1 MIRPEPPRKRAREH
15 RPKEVCGCLA
25 QPSKTGV
32 RETLSAIGFSKRL
45 LRGGRAHLNS
55 GEITANTAPEAQA
68 QILPL
73 AQPNSKLVLDMT
85 KVPFMSSAGLRML
98 LVIYRTIT
106 DKGGKVVLVGLAEEL
121 KNTMSITGFLGFF
134 SHFDTIDAGI
144 AAVQGVRGP

>member
-1 MIRPEPPRKRAREH
+1 MGGHEMEI
-15 RPKEVCGCLA
+15 
-25 QPSKTGV
+25 SKKTV
-32 RETLSAIGFSKRL
+32 QNVTIVEL
-45 LRGGRAHLNS
+45 S

-73 AQPNSKLVLDMT
+73 AQSGARLVLDIT

-106 DKGGKVVLVGLAEEL
+106 DKGGKVALVGLAEEL

-134 SHFDTIDAGI
+134 SHFDKLDEGI
-144 AAVQGVRGP
+144 AAVQ

>member
-1 MIRPEPPRKRAREH
+1 MQIS
-15 RPKEVCGCLA
+15 
-25 QPSKTGV
+25 QKTV
-32 RETLSAIGFSKRL
+32 QNVTVVEI
-45 LRGGRAHLNS
+45 S
-55 GEITANTAPEAQA
+55 GEINANTAPEAQA

-144 AAVQGVRGP
+144 AAVQ

>member
-1 MIRPEPPRKRAREH
+1 MEIS
-15 RPKEVCGCLA
+15 
-25 QPSKTGV
+25 QKTV
-32 RETLSAIGFSKRL
+32 QNITVVEL
-45 LRGGRAHLNS
+45 S
-55 GEITANTAPEAQA
+55 GEITANTAPEAQG

-73 AQPNSKLVLDMT
+73 AQPNAKLILDMT

-134 SHFDTIDAGI
+134 SHFDTLDAGI
-144 AAVQGVRGP
+144 AALA